1 MALGIAPFFI
11 HLFFRVIKNL
21 NVIHGYTWIQLET
34 DTTLRIESRYDRP
47 TFFFKGANPV
57 GNPNLW
63 SAISAGGCEG
73 SKISNVAMISIY
85 SRLTTYMTKQR
96 GYNNSSGSGV
106 WPTHIYI
113 YIWQPIYVVNT
124 GRLHGF
130 DFEIY
135 MKQLLL
141 YIYVHTNSYAIF
153 YQFVLCVLQENPRS
167 KCSHMAEWI

>member
-1 MALGIAPFFI
+1 MAIPGSNLKQTQHWGLNPGTTDRPSFLRGQTRLVTRIFEAPF
-11 HLFFRVIKNL
+11 LRGVVRVLRFPMWRWYPSIPGL
-21 NVIHGYTWIQLET
+21 LHTWPNKG
-34 DTTLRIESRYDRP
+34 DTTIVLEVEY
-47 TFFFKGANPV
+47 G
-57 GNPNLW
+57 
-63 SAISAGGCEG
+63 
-73 SKISNVAMISIY
+73 
-85 SRLTTYMTKQR
+85 Q
-96 GYNNSSGSGV
+96 
-106 WPTHIYI
+106 HIYI